1 MSNYRL
7 IHGDCISKLRE
18 LPDNSIDLIVTDP
31 PYGIDYST
39 YRTHSRK
46 LMNDNSVDWF
56 DEVAKEF
63 ARILKLGS
71 HIYCFTDVEMSPDFI
86 FKLRENGFKIRN
98 LLAIPRAVKG
108 NGGNRI
114 FQQQFEYC
122 IFATLGKA
130 NQGRN
135 FEETQILKPSESY
148 LKDKRYKAKEWL
160 YRLPD
165 YWYWTKASV
174 HNAKNKLH
182 PTQKNVSC
190 LKDMISLSSKKD
202 EVVLDSFMGSGS
214 TGIAALELNRDF
226 IGIEI
231 DEEYFNIAKNRIE
244 ETTTTKVVAK

>member
-7 IHGDCISKLRE
+7 IHGNCIDKLRD
-18 LPDNSIDLIVTDP
+18 LPNNSIDLIVTDP

-46 LMNDNSVDWF
+46 LMNDNSVGWF

-63 ARILKLGS
+63 ARILKPGS
-71 HIYCFTDVEMSPDFI
+71 HIYCFTDVEMSPNFI

-135 FEETQILKPSESY
+135 FEETQILKPSEIY

-174 HNAKNKLH
+174 HNTKNKLH

-190 LKDMISLSSKKD
+190 LKDMISLSSKKG

-231 DEEYFNIAKNRIE
+231 DEEYFNITKKRIE
-244 ETTTTKVVAK
+244 ETTAKVVTE

>member
-1 MSNYRL
+1 
-7 IHGDCISKLRE
+7 
-18 LPDNSIDLIVTDP
+18 
-31 PYGIDYST
+31 
-39 YRTHSRK
+39 
-46 LMNDNSVDWF
+46 
-56 DEVAKEF
+56 
-63 ARILKLGS
+63 
-71 HIYCFTDVEMSPDFI
+71 MSPDFI

-174 HNAKNKLH
+174 HNSKNKLH
-182 PTQKNVSC
+182 PTQKDVSC
-190 LKDMISLSSKKD
+190 LQDMISLSSKKG
-202 EVVLDSFMGSGS
+202 EVVLDCFMGSGS
-214 TGIAALELNRDF
+214 TGVAALNLNRRF
-226 IGIEI
+226 IGIEL
-231 DEEYFNIAKNRIE
+231 DKDYFDIAQKRIE
-244 ETTTTKVVAK
+244 EINAKVVGQ